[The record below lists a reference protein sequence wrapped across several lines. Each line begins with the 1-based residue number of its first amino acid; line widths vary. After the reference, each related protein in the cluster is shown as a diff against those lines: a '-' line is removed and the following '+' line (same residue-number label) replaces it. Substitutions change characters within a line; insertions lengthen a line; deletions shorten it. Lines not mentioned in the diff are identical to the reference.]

1 MANCTLCP
9 RRCGANRE
17 NGELG
22 VCGAPA
28 EIKVALAQLH
38 MWEEPP
44 ITGEKGSGTIFF
56 SHCPLKCTYCQNSTI
71 SSGGKGGVV
80 TIEELQNMMLRLQ
93 NDGAENI
100 NFVTGT
106 QWAPEI
112 VQAVKGIKQSL
123 KIPIVW
129 NTSSYENP
137 ETIELL
143 NGIVDIYLADFKY
156 HSNTLAQ
163 KLSSAP
169 NYRQTATEAISTML
183 NGQSEPENF
192 AENLLNSQSEPEDL
206 HERAPFGEAIQAPRI
221 ADGNFSEHLLNG
233 QSEPEDLHER
243 APFGEAIRTPR
254 LGSKRS
260 VIIRHLVLPGHT
272 DDSKKV
278 IKHVNDCFGNKVT
291 LSIMNQFTPINKI
304 SEFPELNRTLTK
316 EEYEEVLD
324 FADSIGI
331 SDYFWQ
337 EGETCKESFIPNF

>member
-44 ITGEKGSGTIFF
+44 ITGENGSGTIFF

-123 KIPIVW
+123 KVPIVW
-129 NTSSYENP
+129 NTSSYETP

-143 NGIVDIYLADFKY
+143 NEVVDIYLADFKY
-156 HSNTLAQ
+156 HSNTLAKQ
-163 KLSSAP
+163 LSSAP
-169 NYRQTATEAISTML
+169 NYRQTATAAISTML

-206 HERAPFGEAIQAPRI
+206 HERAPFGEAIP
-221 ADGNFSEHLLNG
+221 
-233 QSEPEDLHER
+233 
-243 APFGEAIRTPR
+243 TPR

-291 LSIMNQFTPINKI
+291 LSIMNQFTPVNKI